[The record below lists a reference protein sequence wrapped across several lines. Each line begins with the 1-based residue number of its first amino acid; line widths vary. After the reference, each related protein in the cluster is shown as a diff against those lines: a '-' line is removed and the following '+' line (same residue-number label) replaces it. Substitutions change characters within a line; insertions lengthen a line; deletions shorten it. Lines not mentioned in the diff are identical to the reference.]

1 MIQQAHKGRCHEEFL
16 KRSTQKSC
24 YSFELAIFYSP
35 VNAEQKSAEPTSGRI
50 FDWAILQRLYAFIKP
65 YQTRFYSLVGIILL
79 SACLAP
85 LTPLLIRYTIDNVIA
100 LGDYQKLTL
109 MLVLMISVLVVQAI
123 VQFSNTFLSGWLGQH
138 VIRDIR
144 VQLYRK
150 ILHLRLKFFD
160 NTPIGRLVTRSISDV
175 ETLADVFSEGMAAIA
190 GDILQLVLIIGVM
203 FYTDWRLAAISLST
217 IPLMLFSTYVFK
229 EKIKKSFNEVRTA
242 VANLNSFV
250 QEHITG
256 MNIVQIFG
264 SETIEAEKFRAIN
277 DEHRKANIRSIWYYS
292 VYYPVADIISAVA
305 VGLVVWYGARQII
318 NSDITFGTV
327 TAFVMFINLFFRPI
341 RMLADRFNTLQMG
354 IVSTDRILKLLDSD
368 EFTVNNGT
376 HAPTTLRGEVAFRNV
391 WFAYNNEDYVL
402 RDISFQVN
410 PGETVAFVGATGAG
424 KSSIINLLS
433 RFYDINKGEICVDG
447 VDIHAYE
454 LGHLRRNIGV
464 VLQDVFLFSDT
475 IETNITLG
483 DKRITREKIVEAA
496 KLVGVHD
503 FIERLPGGYT
513 YNVMERGATLSVG
526 QRQLISFVRAMV
538 HDPKIIVLDEATS
551 SVDTETEEMIQNA
564 ISKLMKGRTAI
575 VIAHRLS
582 TIQKANNIIVVDKG
596 RIVEQGNHEE
606 LLQNEGFYANLY
618 RMQYKEVA

>member
-1 MIQQAHKGRCHEEFL
+1 VNQD
-16 KRSTQKSC
+16 QKSDG
-24 YSFELAIFYSP
+24 SP
-35 VNAEQKSAEPTSGRI
+35 SGRI
-50 FDWAILQRLYAFIKP
+50 FDWVILRRLYDFIRP
-65 YQTRFYSLVGIILL
+65 YRGRFYLLVSVIML

-85 LTPLLIRYTIDNVIA
+85 LSPLLIRYTIDNVIA
-100 LGDYQKLTL
+100 MGDYPRLTQ
-109 MLVLMISVLVVQAI
+109 MLIVMIGVLIVQAI
-123 VQFSNTFLSGWLGQH
+123 VQFSNTYLSGWLGQH
-138 VIRDIR
+138 IIRDIR

-150 ILHLRLKFFD
+150 IINLRLKFFD

-190 GDILQLVLIIGVM
+190 GDILQLVLIIAVM
-203 FYTDWRLAAISLST
+203 FYTDWRLSAISLST

-229 EKIKKSFNEVRTA
+229 EKIKHSFNEVRTA

-264 SETIEAEKFRAIN
+264 SEKIEAEKFRTIN
-277 DEHRKANIRSIWYYS
+277 DEHRQANIRSIWYYS
-292 VYYPVADIISAVA
+292 IYYPVADIISAVA
-305 VGLVVWYGARQII
+305 VGLVVWYGAKQVVDS
-318 NSDITFGTV
+318 NVTFGTI

-354 IVSTDRILKLLDSD
+354 IVSTDRILNLLDSD
-368 EFTVNNGT
+368 EFTVDNGT
-376 HAPTTLRGEVAFRNV
+376 HAPETIRGDVTFDHV
-391 WFAYNNEDYVL
+391 WFAYNEENYVL
-402 RDISFQVN
+402 RDISFDVKA
-410 PGETVAFVGATGAG
+410 GETVAFVGATGAG

-433 RFYDINKGEICVDG
+433 RFYDINKGEIKVDG
-447 VDIHAYE
+447 VDIHDYE

-475 IETNITLG
+475 IENNITLG
-483 DKRITREKIVEAA
+483 DKSITHEKIVEAA

-503 FIERLPGGYT
+503 FIERLPGGYS
-513 YNVMERGATLSVG
+513 YNVMERGATISVG

-538 HDPKIIVLDEATS
+538 QNPRIIVLDEATS

-564 ISKLMKGRTAI
+564 ISKLMKGRTAV

-582 TIQKANNIIVVDKG
+582 TIQKADKIIVVDKG
-596 RIVEQGNHEE
+596 QIVEQGNHEE
-606 LLQNEGFYANLY
+606 LIQQEGFYANLY

>member
-1 MIQQAHKGRCHEEFL
+1 MNQ
-16 KRSTQKSC
+16 
-24 YSFELAIFYSP
+24 
-35 VNAEQKSAEPTSGRI
+35 EQKSAGSPAGRI
-50 FDWAILQRLYAFIKP
+50 FDWEILRRLYTFVKP
-65 YQTRFYSLVGIILL
+65 YQTRFYLLIGIIMLA
-79 SACLAP
+79 ACLAP
-85 LTPLLIRYTIDNVIA
+85 LTPLLIRHTIDNVIA
-100 LGDYQKLTL
+100 VGDYQQLTV
-109 MLVLMISVLVVQAI
+109 MLAIMIGVLVAQAVI
-123 VQFSNTFLSGWLGQH
+123 QFLNTYLSGWLGQY

-150 ILHLRLKFFD
+150 ILQLRLKFFD

-256 MNIVQIFG
+256 MNIVQIFS
-264 SETIEAEKFRAIN
+264 SEKIEADKFREIN
-277 DEHRKANIRSIWYYS
+277 NEHRQANIRSIWYYS

-305 VGLVVWYGARQII
+305 VGLVVWYGAKQII

-354 IVSTDRILKLLDSD
+354 IVSTDRIIKLLDSD
-368 EFTVNNGT
+368 EFTANNGT
-376 HAPTTLRGEVAFRNV
+376 HAPATLRGEVEFKNV
-391 WFAYNNEDYVL
+391 WFAYNDEDYVL
-402 RDISFQVN
+402 RDISFRVKA
-410 PGETVAFVGATGAG
+410 GETVAFVGATGAG

-433 RFYDINKGEICVDG
+433 RFYDINKGEILVDG
-447 VDIHAYE
+447 LDVHDYE

-475 IETNITLG
+475 IENNITLG
-483 DKRITREKIVEAA
+483 DKRITRDKIVEAA

-503 FIERLPGGYT
+503 FIERLPGGYE

-538 HDPKIIVLDEATS
+538 QDPKIIVLDEATS

-564 ISKLMKGRTAI
+564 ISKLMKGRTAV

-582 TIQKANNIIVVDKG
+582 TIQKADNIIVVDKG

-606 LLQNEGFYANLY
+606 LLQREGFYANLY
-618 RMQYKEVA
+618 RMQYKEVV